1 MGIAQNGK
9 GMGKKMIEIKN
20 IEFSYKN
27 TKKILDD
34 ITFDMKENHFI
45 AILGNNGAGKST
57 LLKCINGINTSDN
70 GTVAISG
77 ENVLTMHRREVAKR
91 IAYVAQKNEGSRVTV
106 FDTVL
111 LGRKPY
117 IKWDATDEDLKLV
130 DEIIEQMGLNEF
142 KLRYIDEISGGELQ
156 KVMLAR
162 ALAQQPKLLLLDE
175 PTSSLDPRNQ
185 YEVLS
190 IIKNIAKNKN
200 IAVIIVIHDLNLA
213 LRYCD
218 RFLFIKNEKIYS
230 YGDIQTMTA
239 DCIEHVYEMPVAVQ
253 DFNGIKIVIPLP
265 EEKIS

>member
-1 MGIAQNGK
+1 
-9 GMGKKMIEIKN
+9 MIEIKN
-20 IEFSYKN
+20 IFFSYKN
-27 TKKILDD
+27 TKKILND
-34 ITFDMKENHFI
+34 ITFDIKENHLI
-45 AILGNNGAGKST
+45 AVLGNNGAGKST
-57 LLKCINGINTSDN
+57 LIKCISGINRTDS
-70 GTVAISG
+70 GIVAIDG
-77 ENVLTMHRREVAKR
+77 EDVLAMHRKEAAKR

-106 FDTVL
+106 TDAVL

-130 DEIIEQMGLNEF
+130 NEIIEQMGLGDF
-142 KLRYIDEISGGELQ
+142 KLRYIDELSGGELQ

-162 ALAQQPKLLLLDE
+162 ALAQKPRLLLLDE

-190 IIKNIAKNKN
+190 IIKNIAKNNN

-218 RFLFIKNEKIYS
+218 RFLFIKDEKIYS
-230 YGDIQTMTA
+230 YGDIQTMNA
-239 DCIEHVYEMPVAVQ
+239 DCIGYIYGMPVSVQ
-253 DFNGIKIVIPLP
+253 EFNGIKIVIPLP